1 MSMYENTNSALPDDG
16 PFLANAPGADADR
29 YRAMRAAVFTLV
41 LCFGPALGMAQSPGA
56 TGASFSVGATV
67 LPQAGIAAQS
77 LPQSLEVSA
86 RDVARGFVEVPN
98 TVRLAVTSTSRD
110 GFALDFW
117 PRTTVFTAIIVR
129 GAGPDASL
137 DGNGGTIVQR
147 GRHGV
152 AMPLLLGFRFNLAPG
167 TTPGIY
173 PWPVQID
180 ARPVTRA

>member
-1 MSMYENTNSALPDDG
+1 MSIYEDTDPTLPGEG
-16 PFLANAPGADADR
+16 PVLANAARADADR
-29 YRAMRAAVFTLV
+29 YRAIRTAVVTLV
-41 LCFGPALGMAQSPGA
+41 FCFAPALGMAQSPGA
-56 TGASFSVGATV
+56 AGANFGVGATV
-67 LPQAGIAAQS
+67 LASAGIAAQT

-86 RDVARGFVEVPN
+86 SDVERGFVEVPN

-117 PRTTVFTAIIVR
+117 PRTTAFTAIIVR

-152 AMPLLLGFRFNLAPG
+152 AMPLLLGFRFNLARG